1 VGIYHE
7 TYIVRP
13 GEVESLYVEMPT
25 GFGLGGV
32 VGMKPVTPKTETAR
46 ERKG

>member
-1 VGIYHE
+1 
-7 TYIVRP
+7 
-13 GEVESLYVEMPT
+13 VESFYADMPAD
-25 GFGLGGV
+25 FGLGGA

>member
-1 VGIYHE
+1 
-7 TYIVRP
+7 
-13 GEVESLYVEMPT
+13 MPAD
-25 GFGLGGV
+25 FGLGGA

>member
-1 VGIYHE
+1 VGIFHE

-13 GEVESLYVEMPT
+13 GEVETLYADMPAD
-25 GFGLGGV
+25 FGLGGA
-32 VGMKPVTPKTETAR
+32 VGMKLVTPKTETAR